1 MVKKD
6 VFCQFLD
13 VSPRCVE
20 VIAMDKDLY
29 IQDFKVKKTIP
40 GGSTCDLFNPR
51 CWEVT
56 SPTVEFGSRELTHR
70 APKRSRSQEVPGI
83 SRRLLG

>member
-29 IQDFKVKKTIP
+29 IQDFKVKKQYQVVQP
-40 GGSTCDLFNPR
+40 
-51 CWEVT
+51 VT
-56 SPTVEFGSRELTHR
+56 SSTPDVGRSPVQPLSSGHVNSLTGPQKGHVR
-70 APKRSRSQEVPGI
+70 KKCQV
-83 SRRLLG
+83 